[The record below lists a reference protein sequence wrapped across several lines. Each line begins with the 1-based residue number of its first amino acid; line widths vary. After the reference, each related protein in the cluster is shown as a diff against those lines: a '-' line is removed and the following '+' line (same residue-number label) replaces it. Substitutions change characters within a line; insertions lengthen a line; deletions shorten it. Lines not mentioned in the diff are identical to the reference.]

1 MLATN
6 ENLPEAVEKDTK
18 PPTTTIPYWSLKAF
32 IWGAPKF
39 HHGWPDIKPFTR
51 RMHCNVFINFSFAI
65 SVARRCIVKSI
76 VCFSQKSLNTL
87 ESNARISIV
96 SKYPF
101 GRMRKTISSLLLS
114 EITNW
119 TDDDRYNNNYYISD
133 QIVGKNHCYCW
144 QGGCR
149 TREEQDCSLGTNQII
164 LNCRGVLGFF
174 HPNNTNILL
183 VDDDSLI
190 YCSCYGWCRCC
201 CLNAF

>member
-6 ENLPEAVEKDTK
+6 DNLPEEVEKDTK

-65 SVARRCIVKSI
+65 SVARRCIVKSL
-76 VCFSQKSLNTL
+76 VCFSQKKSLITL
-87 ESNARISIV
+87 ESNARKSIV

-101 GRMRKTISSLLLS
+101 VGMSKTRSSLLLS

-119 TDDDRYNNNYYISD
+119 SDDDRYNNYYYLSD

-144 QGGCR
+144 PEKSKTVVWG
-149 TREEQDCSLGTNQII
+149 QIK
-164 LNCRGVLGFF
+164 
-174 HPNNTNILL
+174 
-183 VDDDSLI
+183 
-190 YCSCYGWCRCC
+190 
-201 CLNAF
+201 